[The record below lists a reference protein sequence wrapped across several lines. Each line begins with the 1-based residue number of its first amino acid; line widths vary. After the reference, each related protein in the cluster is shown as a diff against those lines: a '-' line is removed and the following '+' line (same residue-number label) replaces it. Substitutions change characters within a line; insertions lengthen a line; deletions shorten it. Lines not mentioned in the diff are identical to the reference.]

1 MKPLNAKRKAKTT
14 ATFGV
19 EDISLADEDC
29 VPNVTG
35 KQKLSTD
42 EAQALLGQI
51 NPQWS
56 IEDQP
61 CIQRAFSFPDFAT
74 ALAFVVKAG
83 AVCEEQNHHADFQ
96 LGWGFAVVK
105 IWSHDAGG
113 LTRSDFILAAKI
125 DLI

>member
-1 MKPLNAKRKAKTT
+1 MKPQNAKRKAKTT

-19 EDISLADEDC
+19 EDISLAHEDC
-29 VPNVTG
+29 APDVTG
-35 KQKLSTD
+35 KQKLTTD
-42 EAQALLGQI
+42 EARALLSHI

-61 CIQRAFSFPDFAT
+61 CIQRAFSFPDFST
-74 ALAFVVKAG
+74 ALAFVVQAG
-83 AVCEEQNHHADFQ
+83 AVCEDQNHHADFQ